1 MRTLCR
7 PANLYPAMDS
17 AMISRANA
25 DTPDMPPTELARR
38 AKAALERVCSG
49 ADLDRASRYYGEAFL
64 DHVNDLE
71 FRGLDGAQ
79 QSVALYKQVLTN
91 LEIRVHEQ
99 VVEGN
104 RVTSRFIVAGT
115 CRGRQVRFGGIT
127 ISRFEAGLI
136 VEDWSVVDTL
146 TMVRQLGVWRSLW
159 MAAKQRR
166 VMARARATARSNT

>member
-1 MRTLCR
+1 
-7 PANLYPAMDS
+7 MDATATTGAKLGDNPS
-17 AMISRANA
+17 MDRA
-25 DTPDMPPTELARR
+25 ELARC

-49 ADLDRASRYYGEAFL
+49 ADLDPASRYYSPEFI

-79 QSVALYKQVLTN
+79 QSVAMYKQVLSN

-104 RVTSRFIVAGT
+104 RVTSRFIVTGT
-115 CRGRQVRFGGIT
+115 RGGRHVRFGGIT

-146 TMVRQLGVWRSLW
+146 ALARQLGLWRTLL
-159 MAAKQRR
+159 MAMKQRR
-166 VMARARATARSNT
+166 VIATARAAGAART

>member
-1 MRTLCR
+1 MDAAVTTRTKLGDN
-7 PANLYPAMDS
+7 PGVDPS
-17 AMISRANA
+17 
-25 DTPDMPPTELARR
+25 ELARR

-49 ADLDRASRYYGEAFL
+49 ADLDPASRYYSAEFV

-79 QSVALYKQVLTN
+79 QSVAMYKQVLSN

-104 RVTSRFIVAGT
+104 RVTSRFIVTGT
-115 CRGRQVRFGGIT
+115 SGSRQVRFGGMT
-127 ISRFEAGLI
+127 ISRFEEGLI

-146 TMVRQLGVWRSLW
+146 ALARQLGPWRSVL
-159 MAAKQRR
+159 MAMKQRR
-166 VMARARATARSNT
+166 VIAAARAAASART

>member
-1 MRTLCR
+1 MD
-7 PANLYPAMDS
+7 PA
-17 AMISRANA
+17 
-25 DTPDMPPTELARR
+25 ELARC

-49 ADLDRASRYYGEAFL
+49 ADLDPASRYYSPEFI

-79 QSVALYKQVLTN
+79 QSVAMYKQVLSN

-104 RVTSRFIVAGT
+104 RVTSRFIVTGT
-115 CRGRQVRFGGIT
+115 RGGRHVRFGGIT

-136 VEDWSVVDTL
+136 IEDWSVVDTL
-146 TMVRQLGVWRSLW
+146 TLARQLGLWRTLL
-159 MAAKQRR
+159 MAMKQRR
-166 VMARARATARSNT
+166 VIATARAAGAART

>member
-1 MRTLCR
+1 MDATATTGAKLGDNPGMD
-7 PANLYPAMDS
+7 PA
-17 AMISRANA
+17 
-25 DTPDMPPTELARR
+25 ELARC

-49 ADLDRASRYYGEAFL
+49 ADLDPASRYYSPEFI

-79 QSVALYKQVLTN
+79 QSVAMYKQVLSN

-104 RVTSRFIVAGT
+104 RVTSRFIVTGT
-115 CRGRQVRFGGIT
+115 RGGRPVRFGGIT

-146 TMVRQLGVWRSLW
+146 TLARQLGLWRTLL
-159 MAAKQRR
+159 MAMKQRR
-166 VMARARATARSNT
+166 VIATARAAGAART